1 MLAIFQRLFHY
12 RSALQLIVAL
22 LEGIAAVIFDHFQAD
37 AADVAFREAGEA
49 FDAGEASGVVGV
61 AAGEMQ
67 GADVPGD
74 YGDRVLGDPGK
85 FRFVYLN
92 AESRSLRYG

>member
-1 MLAIFQRLFHY
+1 M
-12 RSALQLIVAL
+12 SAAPSWLKDGWPHVWLPYTQ
-22 LEGIAAVIFDHFQAD
+22 
-37 AADVAFREAGEA
+37 
-49 FDAGEASGVVGV
+49 
-61 AAGEMQ
+61 MQ

-85 FRFVYLN
+85 FRFVYLH